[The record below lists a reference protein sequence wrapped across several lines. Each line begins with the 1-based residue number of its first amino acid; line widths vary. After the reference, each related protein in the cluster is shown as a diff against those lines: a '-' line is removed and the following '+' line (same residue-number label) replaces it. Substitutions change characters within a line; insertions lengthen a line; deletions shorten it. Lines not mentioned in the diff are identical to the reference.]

1 MSSVLQISDAASLAL
16 HASVYLASHKGDAI
30 STGQMAEVF
39 GASKAHLSKVL
50 QRLSR
55 SGLVRSVRGP
65 KGGFV
70 LAKSPDEVTLKE
82 VYEAIEGKLET
93 VDCLLGE
100 PVCTDGECM
109 LGDLLSS
116 LNTKVRR
123 KFAETYL
130 IDLVGTFDDAE
141 GESAETADKKA

>member
-16 HASVYLASHKGDAI
+16 HSTVYLACHEGDAI
-30 STGQMAEVF
+30 STGQMAEDF

-55 SGLVRSVRGP
+55 SGLVTSVRGP

-70 LAKSPDEVTLKE
+70 LAKSPDEVTLRE
-82 VYEAIEGKLET
+82 VYEAIEGELET

-100 PVCTDGECM
+100 PVCANGECM
-109 LGDLLSS
+109 LGGLLSS
-116 LNTKVRR
+116 LNAQVRE
-123 KFAETYL
+123 KFSNTYL
-130 IDLVGTFDDAE
+130 SDLVGTFAHVGAGANSESDE
-141 GESAETADKKA
+141 G